1 MEVFKRVTK
10 FDFVR
15 LRWWSLG
22 ISTFLNVATLV
33 AMFAVGLNFGLDFT
47 GGTLVEVSYAEPAD
61 VTAVRKT
68 LAESGH
74 ADAVVQR
81 FGGARELMIRLPLK
95 EGAASAKLS
104 AEVVATL
111 RNVTGEREV
120 QSEPGQ
126 AQKCVTGDGAVPVAC
141 HVQVKR
147 VEFVGPQVGE
157 ELAWKGGLALLLTAA
172 GILIYVIFRFE
183 WRFAVGAIV
192 ASAHDV
198 FLVFGFFVATQMEFS
213 LSVLAAILAVL
224 GYSVND
230 TVVVFDRIR
239 ENFRKMRK
247 SSVVD
252 ILNASIN
259 ETLSRTIITSGSTSL
274 TLIALYFLGG
284 ETLRGFSLALL
295 VGVFVGTYSTIF
307 IATPTALFLGITRED
322 MLPAKKVATQGES
335 TP

>member
-1 MEVFKRVTK
+1 MEILKRVTR

-15 LRWWSLG
+15 LRWWSLTL
-22 ISTFLNVATLV
+22 SSLLNVATLV
-33 AMFAVGLNFGLDFT
+33 ALFVMGLNFSLDFT

-61 VTAVRKT
+61 VTQVRRT
-68 LAESGH
+68 LADGGH
-74 ADAVVQR
+74 GDAVVQR
-81 FGGARELMIRLPLK
+81 FGSARELMIRLPLK
-95 EGAASAKLS
+95 EGAASARLS
-104 AEVVATL
+104 AEVVAAL
-111 RNVTGEREV
+111 RAAVGEREV

-126 AQKCVTGDGAVPVAC
+126 AQKCVTAGAAAPLAC

-157 ELAWKGGLALLLTAA
+157 ELAWKAGLALLLAAA

-192 ASAHDV
+192 ATAHDV
-198 FLVFGFFVATQMEFS
+198 FLVFGFFVVTQMEFS

-224 GYSVND
+224 GYSLND

-247 SSVVD
+247 AGVVEV
-252 ILNASIN
+252 LNTSIN
-259 ETLSRTIITSGSTSL
+259 ETLARTIITGGTTML
-274 TLIALYFLGG
+274 TMLALFLYGG
-284 ETLRGFSLALL
+284 ETLRGFSVAMMIGI
-295 VGVFVGTYSTIF
+295 VVGTYSSIF
-307 IATPTALFLGITRED
+307 IATPTTLFLGITRED
-322 MLPAKKVATQGES
+322 MLPPKKVAPQEG